1 MTYHSTSSVSQLA
14 GIIVDSYAR
23 GESKHIWF
31 SVSHDLRMD
40 AERCVCEEERGRIG
54 CLCSSSPLLPPLPS
68 PSSLPLSSIL
78 PSLPF
83 SSPFFLPAPSIFPS
97 SPIFSSSSPPF
108 LFPRDLRDIGCY
120 IKVIDGC
127 QQLDRETRY
136 IPEHETEERSINT
149 DIVCVL
155 QGAGAPN

>member
-1 MTYHSTSSVSQLA
+1 MSSHGTSSVSQIA

-23 GESKHIWF
+23 GQSKHIWF

-40 AERCVCEEERGRIG
+40 AERCVKKKEDRMCN
-54 CLCSSSPLLPPLPS
+54 CLCSFSPLLPPLPLPLLS
-68 PSSLPLSSIL
+68 LSPPSSLPL
-78 PSLPF
+78 
-83 SSPFFLPAPSIFPS
+83 PFFLLAPSIFPS
-97 SPIFSSSSPPF
+97 SPSFPPI
-108 LFPRDLRDIGCY
+108 LLPRDLQDIGCY

-136 IPEHETEERSINT
+136 ITDHETEKRSIKT
-149 DIVCVL
+149 DIVCVS